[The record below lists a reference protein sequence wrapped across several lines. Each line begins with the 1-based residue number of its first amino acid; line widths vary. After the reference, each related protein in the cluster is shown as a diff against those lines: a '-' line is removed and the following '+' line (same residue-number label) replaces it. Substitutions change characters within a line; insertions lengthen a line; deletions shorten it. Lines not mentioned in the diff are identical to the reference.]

1 MVFRL
6 SMIVQ
11 LSMAFRLSMIYRL
24 SMIFC
29 HSMIVQLSMIRVL
42 SMKTM
47 NYRILRTH
55 TPLYVTDRAQSI
67 IREAFYEVRAFP

>member
-11 LSMAFRLSMIYRL
+11 LSMAFRLSMIGRL
-24 SMIFC
+24 SMT
-29 HSMIVQLSMIRVL
+29 VQLSMIFRL
-42 SMKTM
+42 SMIRIFSMKTM
-47 NYRILRTH
+47 NYRILRTR
-55 TPLYVTDRAQSI
+55 TPLYVTDHAQST